1 MNEENAKQLIELIK
15 AQSNVKIGQGVIS
28 GNTLSIDGVSGEI
41 VGKCQGDNVLLRGED
56 GQWYGF
62 IDSGEEETQVLSSK
76 TIRNYKRQAPV
87 DKDEVICF
95 LIDVSN
101 SIEMDGVNRCMTIL
115 NNQLE
120 GQFKRLT
127 NQKIIILPFAD
138 SVYTPNTI
146 FGNTLT
152 RQKAIVHLTAIVT
165 GYDSLEDKFDRYDPS
180 VFIYGSFGISESDPN
195 KDTLLNAYKSFWIN
209 EGTDLSENGIDGIAS
224 AIALFK
230 SKSTIYLITD
240 NEKYSRNETSIES
253 LNLNKIKKLYFD
265 FCNPVNVPSEHI
277 VVQGQEQNPYCSNS
291 AITTVLVNDV
301 KIGNYPTS
309 SNILIESS
317 SLKLIWDGGG
327 EGKEYEIQNPLDFEY
342 EVWIR
347 GSQKRPRWVKNIS
360 FEGWALDGRV
370 SHRRYYP
377 QTDYYWRYYENERN
391 RIVSETEGYLITLP
405 DDFFPNAN
413 EKGLDV
419 FEGSYYISYPD
430 PPIGWTNNGLQPESA
445 FDYETSNF
453 KLCWIA
459 IRDGE
464 FINQYLAF
472 ILDRDSV
479 TLSGSLKLVWDGGQR
494 TITNPNNYKVWV
506 SPVSTPDIV
515 YVEVNC
521 SYEINDGV
529 RITTVSSWDL
539 QLKTSVQLEFL
550 NYFKPPDY
558 HVTVLENTS
567 SYYKLQSNSSGEN
580 LQLLSAYD
588 LYKYGTLIS
597 ERQYILVRPSVYIN
611 NGDIIEIWINSVRV
625 VFPLNNNRWNV
636 VIRDGDYLYE
646 TYPINGINGIYS
658 RDIIPDNSSPNRKII
673 STSMISNELSK
684 QLKINGNIVQSLQ
697 ETDIVKV
704 ICQPQNVPL
713 IETNSTLYTTS
724 LPPSNKIIYL

>member
-101 SIEMDGVNRCMTIL
+101 SIEMDGVNRCLTIL

-120 GQFKRLT
+120 GQIKRLT

-152 RQKAIVHLTAIVT
+152 RQKAIVHLSAIVA

-180 VFIYGSFGISESDPN
+180 VFTYGSFGISESDPN
-195 KDTLLNAYKSFWIN
+195 KDTLLNAYKSFWVSD
-209 EGTDLSENGIDGIAS
+209 GSDLPENGIDGIAS

-360 FEGWALDGRV
+360 FEGWALDGRLG
-370 SHRRYYP
+370 HRRYYP
-377 QTDYYWRYYENERN
+377 QTDYRWRYYENNSN
-391 RIVSETEGYLITLP
+391 RIVSETEGYLVSLP
-405 DDFFPNAN
+405 EDFFPNPT

-419 FEGSYYISYPD
+419 STGNTYSNYPS
-430 PPIGWTNNGLQPESA
+430 PPSGWTNNGLQPESA
-445 FDYETSNF
+445 FDYETSNL

-479 TLSGSLKLVWDGGQR
+479 TLSGSLKLVWDGGGEGKEHIINNINGLTYRISPKRNTTFRLSGYLQLSNLLPTQFGWNR
-494 TITNPNNYKVWV
+494 TYTTDKCLTAIKCQNVSGLNYTHSTDFMWSITNNTGMTVSIALAPEFNFEPINFADNSTILFRENNFLNNTTMTIYLNSIVIVSAWEIVIIDNNVFYYYDISFQNGFWKPLGNATIEEKTTKLIDL
-506 SPVSTPDIV
+506 SPVTS
-515 YVEVNC
+515 E
-521 SYEINDGV
+521 
-529 RITTVSSWDL
+529 L
-539 QLKTSVQLEFL
+539 QKS
-550 NYFKPPDY
+550 
-558 HVTVLENTS
+558 
-567 SYYKLQSNSSGEN
+567 
-580 LQLLSAYD
+580 
-588 LYKYGTLIS
+588 
-597 ERQYILVRPSVYIN
+597 LVIN
-611 NGDIIEIWINSVRV
+611 NQTI
-625 VFPLNNNRWNV
+625 
-636 VIRDGDYLYE
+636 
-646 TYPINGINGIYS
+646 
-658 RDIIPDNSSPNRKII
+658 
-673 STSMISNELSK
+673 
-684 QLKINGNIVQSLQ
+684 QSLQ
-697 ETDIVKV
+697 QTDVVKA
-704 ICQPQNVPL
+704 ICQPQIVPL
-713 IETNSTLYTTS
+713 IEPNSTLYTTS
-724 LPPSNKIIYL
+724 LPPSNKIIYLD

>member
-230 SKSTIYLITD
+230 SKSTIYLIPD

-317 SLKLIWDGGG
+317 SLKLIWDGG
-327 EGKEYEIQNPLDFEY
+327 
-342 EVWIR
+342 
-347 GSQKRPRWVKNIS
+347 
-360 FEGWALDGRV
+360 
-370 SHRRYYP
+370 
-377 QTDYYWRYYENERN
+377 
-391 RIVSETEGYLITLP
+391 
-405 DDFFPNAN
+405 
-413 EKGLDV
+413 
-419 FEGSYYISYPD
+419 
-430 PPIGWTNNGLQPESA
+430 
-445 FDYETSNF
+445 
-453 KLCWIA
+453 
-459 IRDGE
+459 
-464 FINQYLAF
+464 
-472 ILDRDSV
+472 
-479 TLSGSLKLVWDGGQR
+479 QR

-521 SYEINDGV
+521 SYEM
-529 RITTVSSWDL
+529 

-580 LQLLSAYD
+580 YLQLLSAYD
-588 LYKYGTLIS
+588 LYKYGTLIR